1 MLRQLI
7 VSSFVVPLA
16 LGATACGGS
25 HTRTLDT
32 GIAGDRPVRDLS
44 SAEMTQLCEATSEFF
59 LAAQDD
65 AQLRES
71 SCLFQ
76 VLASHATTTPAG
88 CEAAVA
94 ACVADAPPTGEPLDC
109 SGVTPLPECDALV
122 GDFEVCATDQVNAFV
137 DAAAGL
143 DCSLVGSPDLDAR
156 LEERAPSELP
166 ESCGSIAEDPG
177 CRTVT
182 TEG

>member
-32 GIAGDRPVRDLS
+32 GIAADRPVGDLS
-44 SAEMTQLCEATSEFF
+44 SAEMTQLCEATSDFF
-59 LAAQDD
+59 EAAQDD
-65 AQLRES
+65 AELRES

-76 VLASHATTTPAG
+76 VLASRATTTPAE
-88 CEAAVA
+88 CETAVA
-94 ACVADAPPTGEPLDC
+94 ACVDDTPPVGEPLDC

-122 GDFEVCATDQVNAFV
+122 GDFEVCATDQVNAFR

-143 DCSLVGSPDLDAR
+143 DCSLAGSPDLDAT
-156 LEERAPSELP
+156 LEERTPPELP
-166 ESCGSIAEDPG
+166 ESCGPIVADTD
-177 CRTVT
+177 CRTAT
-182 TEG
+182 TEE